1 MLDQAPSALRDADQ
15 VRAQPGRRGW
25 YEVFYVTVSLGEGRA
40 AWLRYTLDQPR
51 SGAAGAALWACAFD
65 RERPRW
71 FAWKRSMP
79 GSAWAPRPDGG
90 VDLAGARLTPLGC
103 TGEVGDVDGRRMCW
117 ELSWAPLCEPFAY
130 FPEAMERVAGGAT
143 FPIAAVPLA
152 RATGYVE
159 VDGERIACEGALL
172 HQAHLFGGRH
182 ARRWGWVAALGFDA
196 DPEGMVSVI
205 WARPQRLGGLLPAA
219 SSIALRLGGR
229 LFRSGGMA
237 AVGWRDD
244 EGAEAEFAGRAGEA
258 EVEGWVRAA
267 PEWLTGVTYHDP
279 DGSEVHCANTEV
291 ADLDLR
297 VRIDGEETRLRCQAA
312 CGFER
317 GGRTPMPGIW
327 RPL

>member
-1 MLDQAPSALRDADQ
+1 MLDQAPSALREAEQ

-25 YEVFYVTVSLGEGRA
+25 YEVFYVTIALGQGRA
-40 AWLRYTLDQPR
+40 AWLRYTLTQPR
-51 SGAAGAALWACAFD
+51 SGPAGAALWACAFD
-65 RERPRW
+65 RGRPRW
-71 FAWKRSMP
+71 FAWRHGMP
-79 GSAWAPRPDGG
+79 ASSWAPRVEGG
-90 VDLAGARLTPLGC
+90 VDLAQAGLGPLGC
-103 TGEVGDVDGRRMCW
+103 HGEVGDVEGRRMCW
-117 ELSWAPLCEPFAY
+117 ELRWEPLCGPFPY
-130 FPEAMERVAGGAT
+130 FPESMERVSGGAT

-159 VDGERIACEGALL
+159 VDGERITCDRGLV

-182 ARRWGWVAALGFDA
+182 ARRWGWVTALGFDA
-196 DPEGMVSVI
+196 DPEGMLSVI

-219 SSIALRLGGR
+219 SSLALRLDGR
-229 LFRSGGMA
+229 LYRSSGVS

-244 EGAEAEFAGRAGEA
+244 GGAEVEFAGRADDA
-258 EVEGWVRAA
+258 EVEGWVRVD
-267 PEWLTGVTYHDP
+267 PGWLTGVTYHDP
-279 DGSEVHCANTEV
+279 DGSEVHCANTEI

-297 VRIDGEETRLRCQAA
+297 VRIDDEERRLRCQAA